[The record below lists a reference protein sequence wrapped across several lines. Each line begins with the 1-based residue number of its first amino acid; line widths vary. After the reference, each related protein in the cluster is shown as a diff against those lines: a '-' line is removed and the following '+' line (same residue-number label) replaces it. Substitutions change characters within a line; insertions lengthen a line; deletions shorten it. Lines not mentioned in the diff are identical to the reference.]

1 MTNKFLK
8 ASVGD
13 GRCEPFVNKMSFQKF
28 TRNDI
33 RFVLKKYKNDVGA
46 EKYQLQ
52 RDWTI
57 YFSKLITLK

>member
-33 RFVLKKYKNDVGA
+33 RFVLKKSIKM
-46 EKYQLQ
+46 
-52 RDWTI
+52 T
-57 YFSKLITLK
+57 